1 MICDCCQQEVK
12 GKFEILLGE
21 NVSGMMICENC
32 LNDNNEE
39 HVNLQIEWL
48 QSHANKVRQSIKDI
62 NERYEETLK
71 KLDD

>member
-1 MICDCCQQEVK
+1 MICDCCHQEVK
-12 GKFEILLGE
+12 GKFEILLDE
-21 NVSGMMICENC
+21 SVSGMMICENC

-48 QSHANKVRQSIKDI
+48 QNHANKVRQSIKGI
-62 NERYEETLK
+62 NERYKETLK

>member
-12 GKFEILLGE
+12 GKFEILLDK

-32 LNDNNEE
+32 LNDNNRE
-39 HVNLQIEWL
+39 HVQIQIEWL
-48 QSHANKVRQSIKDI
+48 QKHSDNVRQSIKKI
-62 NERYEETLK
+62 NEKHEKTLK